1 MVDCIVDEMM
11 TVLVGGLELK
21 CLWSNIYFEKQNYQH
36 VQCVCL
42 KKVQKCSAT
51 ARDVRLWNE
60 LKSSFHFQNT
70 PLMLHKSWQ
79 KKENPSLLQ
88 WYLSYW
94 NTYLA
99 SNVIR
104 VWLSQTFFVNKY
116 LEKLDMEIF
125 TNTRYD
131 CSCQLFSYFLVE
143 SSKVG
148 INTKNYPQYQAKKV
162 QQN

>member
-1 MVDCIVDEMM
+1 M
-11 TVLVGGLELK
+11 
-21 CLWSNIYFEKQNYQH
+21 
-36 VQCVCL
+36 CL

-51 ARDVRLWNE
+51 ACDVKLWNE

-104 VWLSQTFFVNKY
+104 VWWLSQTFFVNKY

-143 SSKVG
+143 SGKVG
-148 INTKNYPQYQAKKV
+148 INTKKNILSIKQKRV
-162 QQN
+162 QHN

>member
-1 MVDCIVDEMM
+1 MLDKNSKHIRAL
-11 TVLVGGLELK
+11 TKPLVIISHKKILLTCMLE
-21 CLWSNIYFEKQNYQH
+21 
-36 VQCVCL
+36 
-42 KKVQKCSAT
+42 KKAQKCSASAT
-51 ARDVRLWNE
+51 ACDVKLWNE

-104 VWLSQTFFVNKY
+104 VWWLSQTFFVNKY

-131 CSCQLFSYFLVE
+131 CSCQLFSYFLAE
-143 SSKVG
+143 SGKVG
-148 INTKNYPQYQAKKV
+148 INIKRNYPQYQAKKV
-162 QQN
+162 QHN

>member
-1 MVDCIVDEMM
+1 
-11 TVLVGGLELK
+11 
-21 CLWSNIYFEKQNYQH
+21 
-36 VQCVCL
+36 
-42 KKVQKCSAT
+42 
-51 ARDVRLWNE
+51 
-60 LKSSFHFQNT
+60 
-70 PLMLHKSWQ
+70 MLHKSWQ

-148 INTKNYPQYQAKKV
+148 INIKKYPRNQAKKV